1 MRSIMKCSTALF
13 FLASFAMVSFHA
25 TSGQA
30 QLRNLPRVSPAASV
44 TQRIGITD
52 ITIDYHRPGVKDRVI
67 WGKLVPYNSRIPWR
81 AGANDNTTITFT
93 HDVTIENQQV
103 PAGSYGVHMNPTE
116 GELTISF
123 SKNHTSWGSFFYKP
137 EEDAVRINVTPQ
149 KVEHTEWLNYGF
161 EDLTDNS
168 AVAYL
173 RWEELKVP
181 FKIEV
186 DLHEIVLGS
195 IRNELRTLPAFSWRG
210 WRDAARYCLRN
221 DIINEEAMGW
231 IDESVKREK
240 NFNNLQVKSQLLAKA
255 DQPKESEDTM
265 NQAVEM
271 ANQAQLNRYSRQLLG
286 EDKTDKAIAMFKLNV
301 KRHPKEWRVYDSLAE
316 AYEKKGDR
324 KAAMKNYKKA
334 LSKAPDDQKERIQ
347 NALAKIE
354 GTN

>member
-1 MRSIMKCSTALF
+1 MRSMMKCSTALF

-52 ITIDYHRPGVKDRVI
+52 ITIDYHRPGVKDREI
-67 WGKLVPYNSRIPWR
+67 WGKLVPYNGRIPWR

-93 HDVTIENQQV
+93 HDVTIEDQQV
-103 PAGSYGVHMNPTE
+103 PAGTYGVHMNPTE
-116 GELTISF
+116 GEWTISF

-137 EEDAVRINVTPQ
+137 EEDAARINITPQ
-149 KVEHTEWLNYGF
+149 KTEHTEWLNYGF
-161 EDLTDNS
+161 EDLTNNS
-168 AVAYL
+168 TVAYL

-195 IRNELRTLPAFSWRG
+195 IRNELRTVPAFSWRG
-210 WRDAARYCLRN
+210 WHDAARYCLRN

-231 IDESVKREK
+231 IDDSIKREK

-255 DQPKESEDTM
+255 DKPKESEDTM
-265 NQAVEM
+265 NQAVEV
-271 ANQAQLNRYSRQLLG
+271 ANQAQLNRYSYQLLG

-301 KRHPKEWRVYDSLAE
+301 KRHPKEWKVYDSLAE
-316 AYEKKGDR
+316 AYEKKGDS
-324 KAAMKNYKKA
+324 KAAIKNYKKA
-334 LSKAPDDQKERIQ
+334 LSKAPDNQKERIQ